1 MKTVQPTQTGGAAR
15 KAQNDLT
22 TLAKRVLQHE
32 ATAISLAA
40 DRLVPEDVERAV
52 KILAGCRG
60 KVVLLGAG
68 KSGIAARKI
77 ASTMTST
84 GTAALFLHAVD
95 ALHGDIGIVS
105 ADDCAILISKSGES
119 EELGTAFTHLKHRGI
134 PIIAIVG
141 ELESSIAR
149 RADVALDASVDVEAC
164 PLNLAPTASTTLAIA
179 LGDALAMLLM
189 TAKNFTADDF
199 ALNHPAGA
207 LGKRLTLRVRDLMY
221 GEGANPILLETASL
235 MDVLETI
242 TRGGLGAASVVDGR
256 RTLRGIVTDGDI
268 RRAVQRSGLEGL
280 ELLCAAD
287 VMTAMPT
294 VVGAEVLAYDALRV
308 MEDRPSQIA
317 VLPVVDDDHRCV
329 GLLRLHD
336 IVQAGLR

>member
-1 MKTVQPTQTGGAAR
+1 MTVLAAR
-15 KAQNDLT
+15 
-22 TLAKRVLQHE
+22 VLELE
-32 ATAISLAA
+32 ASAIARAA

-52 KILAGCRG
+52 DIVAACRG

-105 ADDCAILISKSGES
+105 AEDCAILISKSGES
-119 EELGTAFTHLKHRGI
+119 DELGAALTHLKHRDI

-149 RADVALDASVDVEAC
+149 QADVALDASVDVEAC
-164 PLNLAPTASTTLAIA
+164 PLNLAPTASTTVAIA
-179 LGDALAMLLM
+179 LGDALAAILM
-189 TAKNFTADDF
+189 TGKNFTAEDF

-207 LGKRLTLRVRDLMY
+207 LGKRLTLRVRDLMH
-221 GEGANPILLETASL
+221 GEGENPVIPEAASL

-242 TRGGLGAASVVDGR
+242 TRGGFGAASVVDGDG
-256 RTLRGIVTDGDI
+256 TLRGIVTDGDI

-280 ELLCAAD
+280 EALSALD

-294 VVGAEVLAYDALRV
+294 AVGAEVLAYDALRV

-317 VLPVVDDDHRCV
+317 VLPVVDEDGRCV

>member
-1 MKTVQPTQTGGAAR
+1 
-15 KAQNDLT
+15 
-22 TLAKRVLQHE
+22 
-32 ATAISLAA
+32 
-40 DRLVPEDVERAV
+40 
-52 KILAGCRG
+52 
-60 KVVLLGAG
+60 
-68 KSGIAARKI
+68 
-77 ASTMTST
+77 
-84 GTAALFLHAVD
+84 
-95 ALHGDIGIVS
+95 
-105 ADDCAILISKSGES
+105 
-119 EELGTAFTHLKHRGI
+119 
-134 PIIAIVG
+134 
-141 ELESSIAR
+141 
-149 RADVALDASVDVEAC
+149 
-164 PLNLAPTASTTLAIA
+164 
-179 LGDALAMLLM
+179 
-189 TAKNFTADDF
+189 
-199 ALNHPAGA
+199 
-207 LGKRLTLRVRDLMY
+207 MY